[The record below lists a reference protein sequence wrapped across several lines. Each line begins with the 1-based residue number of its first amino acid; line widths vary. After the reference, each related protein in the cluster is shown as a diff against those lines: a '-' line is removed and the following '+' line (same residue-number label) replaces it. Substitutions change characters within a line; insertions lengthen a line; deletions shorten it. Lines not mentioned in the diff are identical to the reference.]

1 MLKIAITGN
10 IASGKSQVEKIL
22 SKQFKVFD
30 TDKIAH
36 EKLNSLKEFYGYN
49 VFTNGII
56 DREKL
61 GKLVFNNPDL
71 KTKLENIIHPLIKE
85 EVLKIFAENKNE
97 NVIFISV
104 PLLFETDFYK
114 LFDKILFIAADE
126 NIRLE
131 RLQKRN
137 NLSKKDALLRI
148 NAQIPQEDKIKKSD
162 FIIENNTSIDNLEKE
177 VLIFIRKLHSFIHLK

>member
-36 EKLNSLKEFYGYN
+36 KKLNNLKEFYGYD

-61 GKLVFNNPDL
+61 GKLVFNNPVL

-85 EVLKIFAENKNE
+85 EILKIFAENKDE
-97 NVIFISV
+97 NIIFISV

-114 LFDKILFIAADE
+114 LFDKILFISADE
-126 NIRLE
+126 NLRLE

-137 NLSKKDALLRI
+137 NLSKEDALLRI
-148 NAQIPQEDKIKKSD
+148 NAQISQEEKIKKSD
-162 FIIENNTSIDNLEKE
+162 YVIENNTTIDNLEKE
-177 VLIFIRKLHSFIHLK
+177 VLIFIRKLHSLIHLK